1 MTENRVVILGTG
13 LAGLFTALKLSQS
26 NVKSL
31 VITKGN
37 LSQTNTWRAQGGIAS
52 AFSKSDSPQNHLRDT
67 LAAGDGLCSVENAKR
82 IIEAA
87 PKTIIEFISEGME
100 FDKTADEYSLGQEG
114 GHHERRIL
122 HVSDQ
127 TGKAMHSLLVDKIKK
142 EHSNTIMILENAMAY
157 KVDSIQTGYNI
168 MTTSPEEDEIHNI
181 KARHL
186 VLATGGAGKAF
197 LYTSNW
203 RGATGDGFKLAHDLG
218 CELINAELVQ
228 FHPTCLFHPKAQR
241 FLISEALRG
250 EGAKLLNHKGER
262 FMSSYPQAELSPR
275 DQVSLAITKEIKNSD
290 KDFVFLDIRHKSK
303 DFLRKRF
310 SSIFKFC
317 LNLNIDISKDLIPVV
332 PAAHY
337 FCGGIA
343 TDSSLTQTNKEGLY
357 AVGEA
362 AYTGLHGANR
372 LASNSLLECLVSAKL
387 CAEKIK
393 DSKLQ
398 NHFEWTSQKNS
409 PKQYSSKDIED
420 VQSLWTTVRTLSWN
434 KLGLHRSKDE
444 LIEAKQSLEKI
455 EAKLLQMSKR
465 LSKHPPFC
473 ELQSITFY
481 AKAGVEGA
489 LLRKE
494 SRGCHYRLDF
504 LDKNNDLYN
513 TSFQKN
519 QSSKVGL
526 A

>member
-26 NVKSL
+26 NIKSL
-31 VITKGN
+31 VVTKGD

-52 AFSKSDSPQNHLRDT
+52 AFSKSDSTENHFRDT
-67 LAAGDGLCSVENAKR
+67 LAAGDGLCSIENTKR

-87 PKTIIEFISEGME
+87 PNIITEFISEGME
-100 FDKTADEYSLGQEG
+100 FDKTEDEYSLGQEG

-142 EHSNTIMILENAMAY
+142 EHSSTIMILENAMAY
-157 KVDSIQTGYNI
+157 RADSIQKGYSIKTIN
-168 MTTSPEEDEIHNI
+168 PEEDKIHSI
-181 KARHL
+181 EARHL

-203 RGATGDGFKLAHDLG
+203 KGATGDGFKLAHDLG

-228 FHPTCLFHPKAQR
+228 FHPTCLFHPEAQR

-290 KDFVFLDIRHKSK
+290 KDFVFLDIRHKGK
-303 DFLRKRF
+303 DFLKKRF
-310 SSIFKFC
+310 SSIFEFC

-337 FCGGIA
+337 FCGGVA
-343 TDSSLTQTNKEGLY
+343 TDSSLTQTNKKGLY

-398 NHFEWTSQKNS
+398 DHFEMSTQKNK
-409 PKQYSSKDIED
+409 PQNYSLKDTNEL
-420 VQSLWTTVRTLSWN
+420 SALWTEVRTLAWN

-444 LIEAKQSLEKI
+444 LLKAKKILEKI
-455 EAKLLQMSKR
+455 EAKLLDMGKN
-465 LSKHPPFC
+465 LSKHAPFC

-481 AKAGVEGA
+481 VKAGVEAA
-489 LLRKE
+489 LLREE

-504 LDKNNDLYN
+504 LEKNDELYN
-513 TSFQKN
+513 TSFKKN